1 MIWRRLRDG
10 YARLD
15 ARYHPVPRRP
25 YEYPINR
32 YYAHRLDTLLTWVAD
47 RLGCSPNL
55 ATALS
60 AIAGLAAAAALAAQ
74 WFVPAALLIQ
84 LHHLLDGVDGNL
96 ARYQGRCSTIGHRL
110 DQLSDQLVRL
120 TLFVVLVLVA
130 QVPAWLGL
138 AMLATLYLD
147 LALVAW
153 VITPCAR
160 RYPLMRAGWKQWFMD
175 RGLMPGFDIFTL
187 YALVSLCLLAQA
199 PALAVVLVTLLK
211 TLDWSYR
218 LWECVRSRLVSL
230 RQASESPDVRDPG
243 HASPRD
249 RESHQG
255 QQRRVN
261 AWPVP

>member
-1 MIWRRLRDG
+1 MTLLQRLRDG
-10 YARLD
+10 YARID
-15 ARYHPVPRRP
+15 ARYHPVPRRA

-47 RLGCSPNL
+47 RLGCSPNF
-55 ATALS
+55 ATAL
-60 AIAGLAAAAALAAQ
+60 AAVAGVAAAGALAAH
-74 WFVPAALLIQ
+74 WFIAAALLIQ

-96 ARYQGRCSTIGHRL
+96 ARSQGRCSTVGKRL

-120 TLFVVLVLVA
+120 ALFVSLALVSH
-130 QVPAWLGL
+130 VPGWLAI

-147 LALVAW
+147 IALVAW

-160 RYPLMRAGWKQWFMD
+160 RRTLIRARWKQWFMD

-187 YALVSLCLLAQA
+187 YALVSLCLLLQA

-218 LWECVRSRLVSL
+218 LWECARTNVSALLTKPGKAARDQVR
-230 RQASESPDVRDPG
+230 
-243 HASPRD
+243 
-249 RESHQG
+249 
-255 QQRRVN
+255 
-261 AWPVP
+261 

>member
-1 MIWRRLRDG
+1 MTLPQRMRAG

-15 ARYHPVPRRP
+15 ARYHSEPRRP

-32 YYAHRLDTLLTWVAD
+32 YYAHRLDTLLTWVAE

-60 AIAGLAAAAALAAQ
+60 AAAGVAAAGALAAH
-74 WFVPAALLIQ
+74 WFIAGALLIQ

-96 ARYQGRCSTIGHRL
+96 ARVQGRSSTIGKRL

-120 TLFVVLVLVA
+120 VLFVALALVA
-130 QVPAWLGL
+130 HVPTWLTL
-138 AMLATLYLD
+138 AMLGTLYLD

-160 RYPLMRAGWKQWFMD
+160 RHPLIRARWKQWFMD

-187 YALVSLCLLAQA
+187 YALVSLCLLLQA

-211 TLDWSYR
+211 TLDWNYR
-218 LWECVRSRLVSL
+218 LWECARTLLRSRK
-230 RQASESPDVRDPG
+230 
-243 HASPRD
+243 HTK
-249 RESHQG
+249 
-255 QQRRVN
+255 
-261 AWPVP
+261 

>member
-1 MIWRRLRDG
+1 MSLFHRLKDG

-32 YYAHRLDTLLTWVAD
+32 FYAHPLDTLLTWVAD
-47 RLGCSPNL
+47 RLGCSPNC

-60 AIAGLAAAAALAAQ
+60 AAAGLAAAGTLAAH
-74 WFVPAALLIQ
+74 WFIAAALLIQ

-96 ARYQGRCSTIGHRL
+96 ARAQGRSSTIGKRL

-120 TLFVVLVLVA
+120 ALFVSLALVSH
-130 QVPAWLGL
+130 VPIWLAI

-147 LALVAW
+147 IALVAW

-160 RYPLMRAGWKQWFMD
+160 RRTLIRARWKQWFMD

-187 YALVSLCLLAQA
+187 YALISLCLLLQA
-199 PALAVVLVTLLK
+199 PALAVLLVTVLK

-218 LWECVRSRLVSL
+218 LWECARTWLVSL
-230 RQASESPDVRDPG
+230 RRKG
-243 HASPRD
+243 
-249 RESHQG
+249 
-255 QQRRVN
+255 
-261 AWPVP
+261 

>member
-1 MIWRRLRDG
+1 MLWQRLRDG

-15 ARYHPVPRRP
+15 ARYHPEPRRP

-32 YYAHRLDTLLTWVAD
+32 YYAHRLDTLLTWAAD
-47 RLGCSPNL
+47 RLGFSPNQ

-60 AIAGLAAAAALAAQ
+60 AAAGLAAAGALAAH
-74 WFVPAALLIQ
+74 WFVAAAVLLQ

-96 ARYQGRCSTIGHRL
+96 ARYHQCCSTIGHRL
-110 DQLSDQLVRL
+110 DQLSDQLVRFV
-120 TLFVVLVLVA
+120 LFVVLVVVA
-130 QVPAWLGL
+130 HVPAWLGL

-160 RYPLMRAGWKQWFMD
+160 RYPLVRSRWKKWFMD

-187 YALVSLCLLAQA
+187 YALVSLCLLLHA
-199 PALAVVLVTLLK
+199 PVLAVVLVTLLK

-218 LWECVRSRLVSL
+218 LWECARSWL
-230 RQASESPDVRDPG
+230 ASQSKGSAP
-243 HASPRD
+243 S
-249 RESHQG
+249 
-255 QQRRVN
+255 
-261 AWPVP
+261 